1 MSGASSLDPG
11 RFPTPSDRRLEPR
24 ATWGVRRRQGRK
36 CYDWMWAVGVH
47 TVGRPL
53 TRWGFASRPSG
64 PESSG
69 EVLMKSRCVSRP
81 IAASLLHSMARAWRH
96 RTRSLV
102 LVAHLCFG
110 RWGSDASTLHCQ
122 EPLTSLVAA
131 VRTLLQALTL
141 QTPGTF
147 QAGDDTGDV
156 PVQVRRGSGSSG
168 LRVRV
173 RGVVA
178 TIRSAVSFRARVDRC
193 SLMLKVWGWVI
204 R

>member
-1 MSGASSLDPG
+1 MQKAGCRPMSGASSLDPG

-53 TRWGFASRPSG
+53 
-64 PESSG
+64 
-69 EVLMKSRCVSRP
+69 
-81 IAASLLHSMARAWRH
+81 ARAWRH

-147 QAGDDTGDV
+147 QAGDDMGDV

-178 TIRSAVSFRARVDRC
+178 TIWSAVSFRARVDRC